1 MDYAYLV
8 VNLGIDVFYI
18 PNQAYILRQVVTN
31 SKGQKVEILWP
42 AAYYDEMTMMSFG
55 TAPVWEI
62 TESTWDPIPGELPIR
77 VSPEYDLVSVVYE
90 SRECLILGSSTS
102 KIPECTIWWQRTV
115 STFQRA
121 SALFQLR
128 RIPSVLRICGVL
140 NKIWKNGMKW
150 EIRTGCLRPDTMC
163 TTGLTSNVK
172 MQATQ
177 EKMLS
182 IERIN

>member
-1 MDYAYLV
+1 M

-77 VSPEYDLVSVVYE
+77 VSPEYDLVSELYE

-102 KIPECTIWWQRTV
+102 KIPECTI
-115 STFQRA
+115 
-121 SALFQLR
+121 
-128 RIPSVLRICGVL
+128 
-140 NKIWKNGMKW
+140 
-150 EIRTGCLRPDTMC
+150 
-163 TTGLTSNVK
+163 
-172 MQATQ
+172 
-177 EKMLS
+177 
-182 IERIN
+182 